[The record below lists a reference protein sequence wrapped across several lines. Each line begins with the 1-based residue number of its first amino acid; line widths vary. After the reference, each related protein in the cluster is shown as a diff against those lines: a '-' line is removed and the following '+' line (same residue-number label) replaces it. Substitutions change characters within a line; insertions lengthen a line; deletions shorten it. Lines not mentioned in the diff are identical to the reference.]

1 MPPLGVS
8 FHLLTQDQGL
18 VLPAIVVPFDSNQFM
33 LYPWAMSFFQKL
45 CPTPFPP
52 VRVGGVQ
59 SHLKSNFIPAIE
71 CLAGTNKTLWSP
83 GPRERCSD
91 PHERLNQICL
101 CLRVSCGGTGQ
112 QWPAAG
118 TGAPAAVVLRGAAG
132 GANSP
137 LGGGCH

>member
-1 MPPLGVS
+1 MPPLDVS

-45 CPTPFPP
+45 CPTLFPP
-52 VRVGGVQ
+52 VTVGGVQQ
-59 SHLKSNFIPAIE
+59 SHLKSNLIPTRDAWQ
-71 CLAGTNKTLWSP
+71 AQTKP

-118 TGAPAAVVLRGAAG
+118 TGALAAAVLRGAAG
-132 GANSP
+132 GGNSP

>member
-59 SHLKSNFIPAIE
+59 SHLKSNFIPARDAWQAQTKPCGHQDPE
-71 CLAGTNKTLWSP
+71 KGAVTLTKDST
-83 GPRERCSD
+83 RSAC
-91 PHERLNQICL
+91 
-101 CLRVSCGGTGQ
+101 V
-112 QWPAAG
+112 
-118 TGAPAAVVLRGAAG
+118 
-132 GANSP
+132 
-137 LGGGCH
+137 